1 MAIVISV
8 CNQKGGVGKTT
19 TVINLAAALARE
31 HQKRVLVIDSDPQHN
46 STLVLGTMTP
56 FDYPLLYDSLLS
68 ENNVKMSDCIYST
81 KYPKSTAKKD
91 YPQID
96 IIPSNMEL
104 FGCTTIGADP
114 KAGFVSLRD
123 KLTQEIHDAYD
134 FILIDCPPNINTL
147 LNNAFSASD
156 YYLIPIKSED
166 WFALKGMQQ
175 LQTHVDFI
183 KESFN
188 KKLSF
193 LGALI
198 TMRDNRT
205 KLSESMGTAIST
217 YFRNMT
223 FETSIRNNTDINT
236 ATSKRK
242 TVFEHAPK
250 ANGAQDYSAAAKELL
265 QRIENNMVA
274 DEMVSKRYSPY
285 PQI

>member
-31 HQKRVLVIDSDPQHN
+31 HHKRVLVIDSDPQHN

-56 FDYPLLYDSLLS
+56 FDYPLLYDSLIS
-68 ENNVKMSDCIYST
+68 ENNVKMRDCIYQT
-81 KYPKSTAKKD
+81 KYPKSTSKKD

-104 FGCTTIGADP
+104 FGCTTIGSDP
-114 KAGFVSLRD
+114 KSAFISLRD
-123 KLTQEIHDAYD
+123 KLTEEVHDAYD

-188 KKLSF
+188 KKLAF

-205 KLSESMGTAIST
+205 KLSESMGTAINT
-217 YFRNMT
+217 YFKNMT
-223 FETSIRNNTDINT
+223 FETSIRNNTDINI

-250 ANGAQDYSAAAKELL
+250 ANGALDYSAAAKELL
-265 QRIENNMVA
+265 QRIENKMVS